1 MHTLVKGRMTEPTQ
15 SYFLEDYPAGT
26 VMFRQGE
33 KGDWVYVIQSGLVEI
48 RREFQ
53 GQDCLLAVLGGGD
66 FFGEMAV
73 INERTRSA
81 TAVIR
86 EDAQLL
92 AIERTFFLEL
102 FHKDAEIAARI
113 ARIMSQRLDH
123 SNRWLEVLLFK
134 NPDQRVVLSL
144 KLLVEDQAQ
153 GESVP
158 RGAVYLPYTLRE
170 LADRAGVTREQAI
183 DVVERLA
190 GDGLITSASAVEIDG
205 PGYVVAEAELLLDF
219 LGVSAHGTDQRVA
232 GAGLMFAP
240 RSPDG
245 NNVSPS

>member
-1 MHTLVKGRMTEPTQ
+1 MTESSQ

-26 VMFRQGE
+26 TMFHQGE
-33 KGDWVYVIQSGLVEI
+33 EGDWVYVIQRGLVEI
-48 RREFQ
+48 RREFK

-66 FFGEMAV
+66 FFGEMSV
-73 INERTRSA
+73 INERPRSA

-86 EDAQLL
+86 ADAQLL
-92 AIERTFFLEL
+92 AIERAFFLEL
-102 FHKDAEIAARI
+102 FHKDAEIAGRI

-123 SNRWLEVLLFK
+123 ANRWLEVLLFK

-144 KLLVEDQAQ
+144 RLLVEDL
-153 GESVP
+153 GEGRDIP

-205 PGYVVAEAELLLDF
+205 PGYVVAEADLLLDF
-219 LGVSAHGTDQRVA
+219 LGVSGHATGDSLAGGGPMYPSTGTA
-232 GAGLMFAP
+232 GGGPSAP
-240 RSPDG
+240 QP
-245 NNVSPS
+245 V

>member
-1 MHTLVKGRMTEPTQ
+1 MTEPSQ

-26 VMFRQGE
+26 TMFRQGE
-33 KGDWVYVIQSGLVEI
+33 PGDWVYAIQSGQVEI

-73 INERTRSA
+73 INDRPRSG
-81 TAVIR
+81 TAIIR

-92 AIERTFFLEL
+92 AIERAFFLEL
-102 FHKDAEIAARI
+102 FQKDAEIAGRL

-123 SNRWLEVLLFK
+123 ANRWLEVLLFK

-144 KLLVEDQAQ
+144 RLLVEDQAQ
-153 GESVP
+153 GTGVH
-158 RGAVYLPYTLRE
+158 RGAVYLPFTLRE

-190 GDGLITSASAVEIDG
+190 DDGLITSASAVEIDG
-205 PGYVVAEAELLLDF
+205 PGYVVAEADLLLDF
-219 LGVSAHGTDQRVA
+219 LGVSGQATDGRLA
-232 GAGLMFAP
+232 G
-240 RSPDG
+240 DG
-245 NNVSPS
+245 PMYPSTSSAVESDGAAQPG

>member
-1 MHTLVKGRMTEPTQ
+1 MTEPSQ

-26 VMFRQGE
+26 TMFRQGE
-33 KGDWVYVIQSGLVEI
+33 QGDWVYVIQSGEVEI

-53 GQDCLLAVLGGGD
+53 GQDCLLAVLGAGD

-73 INERTRSA
+73 INERPRSA

-86 EDAQLL
+86 DDAQLL
-92 AIERTFFLEL
+92 AIQRSFFLEL
-102 FHKDAEIAARI
+102 FHKDAEIAGRI

-123 SNRWLEVLLFK
+123 ANRWLEVLLFK

-144 KLLVEDQAQ
+144 RLLVEDQAQ
-153 GESVP
+153 GSSVH

-190 GDGLITSASAVEIDG
+190 DDGLITSASAVEIDG
-205 PGYVVAEAELLLDF
+205 PGYVVAEADLLLDF
-219 LGVSAHGTDQRVA
+219 LGVSGQATDGALA
-232 GAGLMFAP
+232 GGGPTYPSTSAAVESDGSSAAP
-240 RSPDG
+240 P
-245 NNVSPS
+245 V

>member
-1 MHTLVKGRMTEPTQ
+1 MTEPSQ

-26 VMFRQGE
+26 TMFRQGE
-33 KGDWVYVIQSGLVEI
+33 QGDWVYVIQSGQVEI

-73 INERTRSA
+73 INDRPRSG
-81 TAVIR
+81 TAIIR

-92 AIERTFFLEL
+92 AIERAFFLEL
-102 FHKDAEIAARI
+102 FHKDAEIAGRL

-123 SNRWLEVLLFK
+123 ANRWLEVLLFK

-144 KLLVEDQAQ
+144 RLLVEDQAK
-153 GESVP
+153 GNSEH

-190 GDGLITSASAVEIDG
+190 DDGLITSASAVEIDG

-219 LGVSAHGTDQRVA
+219 LGVSGQATDGHLAGGGPLYPSGAPASVA
-232 GAGLMFAP
+232 GG
-240 RSPDG
+240 DG
-245 NNVSPS
+245 AAQPA

>member
-1 MHTLVKGRMTEPTQ
+1 MTESSQ

-26 VMFRQGE
+26 TMFHQGE
-33 KGDWVYVIQSGLVEI
+33 DGDWVYVIQSGLVEI
-48 RREFQ
+48 RREFK

-73 INERTRSA
+73 INERPRSA
-81 TAVIR
+81 TAIIR
-86 EDAQLL
+86 ADAQLL
-92 AIERTFFLEL
+92 AIERGFFLEL
-102 FHKDAEIAARI
+102 FHKDAEIAGRI

-123 SNRWLEVLLFK
+123 ANRWLEVLLFK

-144 KLLVEDQAQ
+144 RLLVEDL
-153 GESVP
+153 GEGSDIP

-205 PGYVVAEAELLLDF
+205 PGYVVAEADLLLDF
-219 LGVSAHGTDQRVA
+219 LGVSAQATDDRLAGGGPMYPGTVVGSGDSS
-232 GAGLMFAP
+232 AP
-240 RSPDG
+240 QP
-245 NNVSPS
+245 V